1 MHLAAALGR
10 LSRWYPERTA
20 LIDPNG
26 TWTFGQFVARVN
38 RLGNAL
44 RGQGLNNGDRVA
56 LLLPDIREYL
66 EADYGTM
73 SAGLVRVPVDPRL
86 NRKELTAQLA
96 HAGVRALITHSMF
109 GEKVEGLAAELDDLK
124 LIVGVGG
131 RLAGVQG
138 YEALLQRASD
148 RPLPAGSGEDL
159 AALNFS
165 GGTTSAPKAIMLQHR
180 NLLAAAQNMI
190 QGFSI
195 GPDQVFLNVR
205 PMWPIAQIQLLSHV
219 LAGAA
224 VVLADRFEPESLA
237 GLIMRCRADRTSLV
251 PTQLVR
257 FTNHLERSYDSLQC
271 LKTVHVGG
279 SSIPPSV
286 FERALAV
293 LGPRIGVHYGLTEA
307 PVTTYLPPDRLDPKA
322 GQHHLIDS
330 VGRELFSSEVR
341 IASNGTDSHPGDGGA
356 GEVLIRGGHVMAGY
370 WRDESATR
378 RALREGW
385 LHTGDLGRIDEHG
398 DIYIVGRLKDV
409 IRSGSTTIVP
419 KEIEDVI
426 ARHPAVAEVAVLGVP
441 DTEWGEAVTAFVA
454 LNPDAAASQSE
465 LIEYARSQLSTFK
478 VPKSV
483 RFVTAL
489 PRSHYG
495 KVLRTQLFNEPF
507 DATRTSLRSRET
519 NRAPI
524 DRSTRQRNCP

>member
-1 MHLAAALGR
+1 MHLAAILGR

-26 TWTFGQFVARVN
+26 TWTFRQFVARVN
-38 RLGNAL
+38 RLGHAL

-66 EADYGTM
+66 EADFGTM
-73 SAGLVRVPVDPRL
+73 SAGLVRVPLDPRL
-86 NRKELTAQLA
+86 TRRELKAQLA
-96 HAGVRALITHSMF
+96 HAGARALITHFEF
-109 GEKVEGLAAELDDLK
+109 GEKVQDLAAELEDLNI
-124 LIVGVGG
+124 IVSAGG
-131 RLAGVQG
+131 SLPDAQD

-148 RPLPAGSGEDL
+148 QPLPVGSGDDL

-165 GGTTSAPKAIMLQHR
+165 GGTTSAPKAIMLRHR
-180 NLLAAAQNMI
+180 NLMVAAQNII

-195 GPDQVFLNVR
+195 GPDQIFLNVR
-205 PMWPIAQIQLLSHV
+205 PMWPIAQIQLLSHL

-224 VVLADRFEPESLA
+224 VVLGDRFEPESLA
-237 GLIMRCRADRTSLV
+237 GLITRSRADRTSLV
-251 PTQLVR
+251 PSQLVR
-257 FTNHLERSYDSLQC
+257 FINHLERSRDAMQS

-293 LGPRIGVHYGLTEA
+293 LGARIGVHYGLTES

-330 VGRELFSSEVR
+330 VGRELFSCEVR
-341 IASNGTDSHPGDGGA
+341 IASDAAGPNPRHDGV
-356 GEVLIRGGHVMAGY
+356 GEILIRGGHVMAGY
-370 WRDESATR
+370 WRDEDATR
-378 RALREGW
+378 AALRDGW
-385 LHTGDLGRIDEHG
+385 LHTGDLGRIDGHG

-409 IRSGSTTIVP
+409 IRSGSTSIVP
-419 KEIEDVI
+419 KEVEDVI
-426 ARHPAVAEVAVLGVP
+426 ARHPAVAEVVVLGTP
-441 DTEWGEAVTAFVA
+441 DIEWGEAVTAFVA
-454 LNPDAAASQSE
+454 LNPDAAVSQSE
-465 LIEYARSQLSTFK
+465 LIEYARSQLSAFK
-478 VPKSV
+478 LPKSV

-495 KVLRTQLFNEPF
+495 KVLRTQLFNETS
-507 DATRTSLRSRET
+507 DATMNSLRGREME
-519 NRAPI
+519 AAI
-524 DRSTRQRNCP
+524 DQSTPRRNYP

>member
-1 MHLAAALGR
+1 MHLAAILGR

-26 TWTFGQFVARVN
+26 IWTFRQFLARVN
-38 RLGNAL
+38 RLGHAL

-73 SAGLVRVPVDPRL
+73 SAGLVRVSLDPRL
-86 NRKELTAQLA
+86 TRRELRAQLA
-96 HAGVRALITHSMF
+96 HAGARALITHSLF
-109 GEKVEGLAAELDDLK
+109 GEKIEGLAAELEDLNI
-124 LIVGVGG
+124 IVSAGG
-131 RLAGVQG
+131 RLADAHD

-148 RPLPAGSGEDL
+148 QSLPVGAGEDF

-165 GGTTSAPKAIMLQHR
+165 GGTTSAPKAIVLTHR
-180 NLLAAAQNMI
+180 NLMVAAQNII
-190 QGFSI
+190 QGLSI
-195 GPDQVFLNVR
+195 GPDQIFLNVR

-219 LAGAA
+219 LAGAS
-224 VVLADRFEPESLA
+224 VVLGDRFVPEDFA
-237 GLIMRCRADRTSLV
+237 GLITRSRADRTSLV

-257 FTNHLERSYDSLQC
+257 LIIHLERSWDAMPC
-271 LKTVHVGG
+271 LKTVHIGG

-293 LGPRIGVHYGLTEA
+293 LGPRIGVHYGLTES
-307 PVTTYLPPDRLDPKA
+307 PVTTYLSPDRLDPRA
-322 GQHHLIDS
+322 GQQHLINS
-330 VGRELFSSEVR
+330 VGRELFSCEVR
-341 IASNGTDSHPGDGGA
+341 IASDTTNSNSGDDRV

-370 WRDESATR
+370 WRNEDATR
-378 RALREGW
+378 ATLRDGW

-398 DIYIVGRLKDV
+398 DVYIVGRLKDV

-419 KEIEDVI
+419 KEVEDVI
-426 ARHPAVAEVAVLGVP
+426 ARHPAVAEVAVFGVP
-441 DTEWGEAVTAFVA
+441 DIEWGEAVTAYVA
-454 LNPDAAASQSE
+454 LYPHAAASQSE
-465 LIEYARSQLSTFK
+465 LIEYARSRLAGFK
-478 VPKSV
+478 LPKSV

-495 KVLRTQLFNEPF
+495 KVLRKQLLNETF
-507 DATRTSLRSRET
+507 DEPMNSPRDGRDSY
-519 NRAPI
+519 
-524 DRSTRQRNCP
+524 